1 MVVVVPTTHTHMNIV
16 FTIDDV
22 RRRAPAAFTN
32 SPVSS
37 LTDSYAHVTT
47 AHVLDA
53 LQQDGWQIITAAQRR
68 ARTGVTGEHGRHEI
82 GLTHPAL
89 PTHAEGAPVLRLSNS
104 SDGSHAFRLIGG
116 FLRFACT
123 NQLYAGIKC
132 VGGVFHH
139 RGGSLEDRIVAGARE
154 ARNNFDRVISRVD
167 LWRQLELSPAQQA
180 DFVAAAVAA
189 RWPGDTRP
197 QVCESEILR
206 PRRQE
211 DLGRNLWTTFNQAQ
225 EGLIRGGFVGNF
237 RVYNPEGQHAGWERR
252 RVRRITGITANQRI
266 NTALWSHAEEVAA
279 SITGAAIAA

>member
-1 MVVVVPTTHTHMNIV
+1 MNLI
-16 FTIDDV
+16 TIDDV

-53 LQQDGWQIITAAQRR
+53 LQQDGWQITTAAQRR
-68 ARTGVTGEHGRHEI
+68 ARSSVTGEHGRHEI
-82 GLTHPAL
+82 GLTHPEL

-104 SDGSHAFRLIGG
+104 SDGGHAFRLIGG
-116 FLRFACT
+116 FLRWACT

-154 ARNNFDRVISRVD
+154 ARANFDRVIRRVD
-167 LWRQLELSPAQQA
+167 LWRQIELSWEQQV

-189 RWPGDTRP
+189 RWPGDNAP
-197 QVCESEILR
+197 SVSPNEILA
-206 PRRQE
+206 PRRLE
-211 DLGRNLWTTFNQAQ
+211 DQGRSLWTTFNQAQ
-225 EGLIRGGFVGNF
+225 ESLIRGGFVANF
-237 RVYNPEGQHAGWERR
+237 RVYDPQEGQFEGWERR
-252 RVRRITGITANQRI
+252 RVRRITGITANERI
-266 NTALWSHAEEVAA
+266 NTALWNHAEEFASPFREIFAA
-279 SITGAAIAA
+279 DAEPATITSAA